1 MLAKGLLYCNLFEIQ
16 LKIQDLRLYYST
28 ADHLKYEIWKCKLY
42 YGRLNPIA
50 WIP

>member
-28 ADHLKYEIWKCKLY
+28 ADQIFWTLTSDVYVSTYFE
-42 YGRLNPIA
+42 A
-50 WIP
+50 AFS

>member
-1 MLAKGLLYCNLFEIQ
+1 MSDAARSNLIGHTTWVALIYF
-16 LKIQDLRLYYST
+16 DT
-28 ADHLKYEIWKCKLY
+28 LKYEIWKCKLY